1 MDDYLGIVSFMN
13 TEEATVG
20 SVKASS
26 DERRVLAARSME
38 YNMKDPTFIAVFGA
52 HPLIHFERND
62 AILQAKADMRLK
74 SLAKRNKSDG
84 ARDEAQGT
92 SADLKMETAT
102 EDTSASDNPVS
113 TVPVDSKKIPE
124 VFSLD
129 LDSLKL

>member
-1 MDDYLGIVSFMN
+1 MN

-26 DERRVLAARSME
+26 AERQALAARSME

-52 HPLIHFERND
+52 QPLIHFERID

-74 SLAKRNKSDG
+74 SLAKRNKIDG
-84 ARDEAQGT
+84 TREEAHET
-92 SADLKMETAT
+92 NADLKADTASEDT
-102 EDTSASDNPVS
+102 SILTCDTSAS
-113 TVPVDSKKIPE
+113 TEHADSKKVGE

-129 LDSLKL
+129 IDSLKL